1 MGVVILTPGE
11 MVMENMAL
19 AVFDAESVTVTP
31 KVGVPVAV
39 GLPLRTPA
47 AERASPPGKAE
58 PPEFTGDP
66 SEFEAFIDR
75 NFPRG
80 KFASLRRNLDKAA
93 RRKVITPVALYNHI
107 VRIGRLLRMVITIND
122 ELARLKFK
130 CPLLRICECGKI
142 FEPPRKDQ
150 ESCSTTCRDRFRQAR
165 WRADQERYKRNRIR
179 KQNEREEQRKA
190 R

>member
-1 MGVVILTPGE
+1 MPKHRDKSLEPLAGVKLVEIEIDRVNVEL
-11 MVMENMAL
+11 NL
-19 AVFDAESVTVTP
+19 ANHI
-31 KVGVPVAV
+31 PV
-39 GLPLRTPA
+39 
-47 AERASPPGKAE
+47 PPGKAE